1 LQNGERA
8 VREKPNP
15 SSFCTSPAQDVDW
28 KEVLRLS
35 SSLAIAASS
44 RDMALMTQSEKIFFS
59 FENLGYCSTS
69 EHHVATFIGSFDLQ
83 TKAAEEKESIATRS

>member
-1 LQNGERA
+1 
-8 VREKPNP
+8 
-15 SSFCTSPAQDVDW
+15 
-28 KEVLRLS
+28 
-35 SSLAIAASS
+35 
-44 RDMALMTQSEKIFFS
+44 MTQSEKIFFS